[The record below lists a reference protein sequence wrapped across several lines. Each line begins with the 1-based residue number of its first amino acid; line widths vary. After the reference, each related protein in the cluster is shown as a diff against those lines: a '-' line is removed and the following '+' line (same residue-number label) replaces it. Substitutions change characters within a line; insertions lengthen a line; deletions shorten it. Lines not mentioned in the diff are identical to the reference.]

1 MTSLTQTQPFG
12 VALRE
17 LRMARGISLTSL
29 AEKVNYSK
37 SHLSRVEKGT
47 KRATEYLVQRCDEV
61 LEAGGALIE
70 LGRRS
75 PRTRQPPTAASKA
88 PIPSQLPHVVTDFV
102 GRENVVEQLD
112 TLLLPSDNTDN
123 SAPVVLIDGPVAAG
137 KTTTAVHWANR
148 VRHAFPDGVLFAD
161 LHGFTL
167 TRDPAHP
174 GQLLRRFLAALGE
187 DPDHLTDDLHTLG
200 ALFRTRLTGRRLL
213 ILLDNAADAEQI
225 RPLLPAAA
233 GCAALVTSRNRMP
246 GLIARDGVRR
256 VTLGPMTPYES
267 INLLTQLLSSPLPA
281 DTMRRITEL
290 ACRLPLPIRVAAAR
304 WETHN
309 TWEALAGHDAM
320 PLLTLL
326 SAGSDNATALRALLN
341 GSYRTLTPQA
351 AQVFRLLGVGMHGPF
366 TTQEASLLLG
376 QDIPATRRSLDELTN
391 LHLISGGTPYYKFD
405 AILRAFA
412 IECVKQPP
420 PPLNPSR

>member
-1 MTSLTQTQPFG
+1 MTSVPPSDPFG

-17 LRMARGISLTSL
+17 LRMARGISLTKL

-47 KRATEYLVQRCDEV
+47 KRATEWLVQRCDEV
-61 LEAGGALIE
+61 LEADGALIE
-70 LGRRS
+70 LSRRS
-75 PRTRQPPTAASKA
+75 PRTRPPSSTAQKP
-88 PIPSQLPHVVTDFV
+88 PIPSQLPHVVADFV
-102 GRENVVEQLD
+102 GRANVVAQLD
-112 TLLLPSDNTDN
+112 ALLLPSGDTD
-123 SAPVVLIDGPVAAG
+123 SVAPVVLIDGPVAAG

-148 VRHAFPDGVLFAD
+148 ARHAFPDGILFAD
-161 LHGFTL
+161 LNGFTL
-167 TRDPAHP
+167 AHTPVNPA
-174 GQLLRRFLAALGE
+174 QLLRRFLTALG
-187 DPDHLTDDLHTLG
+187 DNPDHLSDDVHNLG

-213 ILLDNAADAEQI
+213 LLLDNTADAEQI
-225 RPLLPAAA
+225 RPLLPAAG

-246 GLIARDGVRR
+246 GLVARDGVRR
-256 VTLGPMTPYES
+256 ITLGPMSSDES
-267 INLLTQLLSSPLPA
+267 FALLKQLLSSPLPLN
-281 DTMRRITEL
+281 TMRRITDL

-326 SAGSDNATALRALLN
+326 SADPDNATALRTLLS
-341 GSYRTLTPQA
+341 GSYQTLTPQA

-366 TTQEASLLLG
+366 TAQEASLLLG
-376 QDIPATRRSLDELTN
+376 QDIPATRRSLDELIN
-391 LHLISGGTPYYKFD
+391 VHLISGGTPYYKFD

-412 IECVKQPP
+412 IECIKQPSP
-420 PPLNPSR
+420 P